1 MAIELKKVGDI
12 QTLAL
17 GFTHEATVDLTSD
30 LGSTAGSAT
39 AVDIQVGGAA
49 MAGLVADA
57 ALVVDELVTAEVTDG
72 GSAITDAT
80 IALGDNGDADGFVDE
95 VDVFSDSNNLGK
107 IFRASGVLLNAATS
121 SGHVVSAVDLTYNFT
136 GNAPDDA
143 AKGKIRILFK
153 YFPTAGES
161 FSN

>member
-1 MAIELKKVGDI
+1 MAIELKKVQNI
-12 QTLAL
+12 ETLAL
-17 GFTHEATVDLTSD
+17 GFNYVAGVDLTTD

-49 MAGLVADA
+49 MAGGVYGA
-57 ALVVDELVTAEVTDG
+57 AVIVDELVTAEVTDG

-80 IALGDNGDADGFVDE
+80 IALGDDGDADGFVDE
-95 VDVFSDSNNLGK
+95 VDVFSDSGNLGK
-107 IFRASGVLLNAATS
+107 IFTNNGALL
-121 SGHVVSAVDLTYNFT
+121 GLHLVSAVDLTYNFT

-153 YFPTAGES
+153 YHPTAGDN
-161 FSN
+161 FGG